1 MNFPSKI
8 VFNNSNHGYRVAILK
23 KSSLWV
29 LLSYMVLATYCYY
42 KKACITM
49 HTAVVLYLIKK
60 ESQLNQVCLG
70 HKVRSIVFIR
80 KRTRAKL
87 LMIYKV
93 STYLCPKDER
103 ESLKKLSTSPDIHK
117 SLFTTQQS
125 KRKYFDSTV
134 KIFKAKCVAV
144 HH

>member
-1 MNFPSKI
+1 MNFPAKI
-8 VFNNSNHGYRVAILK
+8 VFNNSNQGYRVAILK

-125 KRKYFDSTV
+125 KRKCFDSTV
-134 KIFKAKCVAV
+134 KVFKAKWVAV